1 MFDLRQM
8 GARSARYIPVHRPM
22 VSATRKGMRD
32 MKALLTSLIAVPL
45 LISTLTLAIAAA
57 TGCVVKGWTDDGQ
70 GGRPVFECPD
80 MKR

>member
-1 MFDLRQM
+1 
-8 GARSARYIPVHRPM
+8 
-22 VSATRKGMRD
+22 